1 MINSTGE
8 KFLVFSASIKILDIL
23 STILDTKGIRLL
35 RMDGSYKSMEREEV
49 VRKFQNEAKY
59 KAFLLTTGVGS
70 VGLTLTAATN
80 VIIFDP
86 DWNPGKDDQEMVRNF
101 RKIIVLRMLI
111 QHNTYYIFFFSS
123 SI

>member
-1 MINSTGE
+1 
-8 KFLVFSASIKILDIL
+8 
-23 STILDTKGIRLL
+23 
-35 RMDGSYKSMEREEV
+35 MDGSYKSMEREEI
-49 VRKFQNEAKY
+49 VRKFQNDSKY

-101 RKIIVLRMLI
+101 YNNFSRNWLKWC
-111 QHNTYYIFFFSS
+111 FFTNYSR
-123 SI
+123 

>member
-1 MINSTGE
+1 MKVFFNLVDVINSTGE

-23 STILDTKGIRLL
+23 ARILEGKSTKFL
-35 RMDGSYKSMEREEV
+35 RMDGRNKSFEREEI
-49 VRKFQNEAKY
+49 VRKFQEDVTY

-86 DWNPGKDDQEMVRNF
+86 DWNPGKDDQDRF
-101 RKIIVLRMLI
+101 IVLINYSPPTL
-111 QHNTYYIFFFSS
+111 
-123 SI
+123 